1 MLTKALLVVM
11 VLVAVLS
18 LGKTKLVFWQFMMDD
33 ALAKEYWLA
42 LPRNIQTSKSR
53 LFNCLGPRGLIDRHS

>member
-1 MLTKALLVVM
+1 MLRKALLVVM

-33 ALAKEYWLA
+33 ALAKEVLA
-42 LPRNIQTSKSR
+42 GFAKE
-53 LFNCLGPRGLIDRHS
+53 